1 MQKMVLA
8 AVAAVLL
15 SCGAYGQEATSG
27 MHSCEDLAQLELPG
41 AKILSVQTVA
51 AGAFTPPSNI
61 TPRLIGDPAFYKRP
75 APFCRVVVEEAP
87 SARSSIKLEIWM
99 PPTGQRGCGWEGE
112 LTG

>member
-61 TPRLIGDPAFYKRP
+61 TPRLIRDPPFYKRL
-75 APFCRVVVEEAP
+75 AAFCRVGGGTTTRRRF
-87 SARSSIKLEIWM
+87 SLKIARWM
-99 PPTGQRGCGWEGE
+99 P
-112 LTG
+112 

>member
-51 AGAFTPPSNI
+51 AGAFAPPSNI
-61 TPRLIGDPAFYKRP
+61 TPRLVRDPPFYKKHAAVCCP
-75 APFCRVVVEEAP
+75 VGETPP
-87 SARSSIKLEIWM
+87 DARSSLYIE
-99 PPTGQRGCGWEGE
+99 TVED
-112 LTG
+112 